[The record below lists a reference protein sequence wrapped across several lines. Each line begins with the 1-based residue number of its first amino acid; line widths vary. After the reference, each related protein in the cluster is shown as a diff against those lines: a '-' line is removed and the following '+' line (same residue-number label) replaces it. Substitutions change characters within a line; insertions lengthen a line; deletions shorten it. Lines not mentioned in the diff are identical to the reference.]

1 MPTLT
6 KERRNSMVK
15 KKKDAKKL
23 QIKDL
28 TGKKVSEKKASD
40 VKGGGVA
47 VKILPLKGLKDMV

>member
-1 MPTLT
+1 
-6 KERRNSMVK
+6 MVE

-40 VKGGGVA
+40 VKGGVA
-47 VKILPLKGLKDMV
+47 RKIMPQKKLKHMV